1 MVDVWRGLR
10 APILVA
16 AAACVAT
23 PPALAA
29 ESIRLVERATNEHV
43 IDLGAHGDSLGDL
56 LVFANPLHDATNG
69 KALGTSNGSC
79 VRTVVGQRW
88 QCAWTMTLA
97 GGQLQVGGECP
108 DEGDADF
115 AITGGTG
122 RYAGARG
129 TLRVHAR
136 DAGHA
141 SYDFTVS
148 LL

>member
-1 MVDVWRGLR
+1 ML
-10 APILVA
+10 
-16 AAACVAT
+16 
-23 PPALAA
+23 
-29 ESIRLVERATNEHV
+29 
-43 IDLGAHGDSLGDL
+43 DLGAHGDSLGDL
-56 LVFANPLHDATNG
+56 LVFANPLYDAANA

-79 VRTVVGQRW
+79 VRTVVGKRW

-97 GGQLQVGGECP
+97 TGQLQIGGEYP

-129 TLRVHAR
+129 TLHVHAR
-136 DAGHA
+136 DAGHT
-141 SYDFTVS
+141 SYDFIVS